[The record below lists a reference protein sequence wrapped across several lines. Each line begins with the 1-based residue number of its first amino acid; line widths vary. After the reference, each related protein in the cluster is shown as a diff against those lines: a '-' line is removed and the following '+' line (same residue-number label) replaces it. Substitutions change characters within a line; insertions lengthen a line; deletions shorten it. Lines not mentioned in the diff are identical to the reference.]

1 MKQGN
6 RTNRMK
12 RITNGILCAAV
23 IAGIIILASYLAVR
37 ATATGL
43 DESEL
48 ATPMAKEFTIKEAE
62 LIAKTVW
69 GEARGCSD
77 VQKAAVA
84 WCILNRVDSP
94 RFPDSITGVVTS
106 PGQFMGY
113 SPSNPLD
120 SDIFAIV
127 VEALRWWTVEEMIP
141 AEGWR
146 ILPREYL
153 YFSGNGRENIFTT
166 EYMGGTIWVWPGES
180 DG

>member
-1 MKQGN
+1 MKQGD

-12 RITNGILCAAV
+12 RIINGIFCTAV
-23 IAGIIILASYLAVR
+23 IAGIIILGSYLAVR

-69 GEARGCSD
+69 GEARGFSD

-113 SPSNPLD
+113 CPTNQVDPEIL
-120 SDIFAIV
+120 AIV